1 MDNCIFCKI
10 VKGEIPCNKVYE
22 DDKVLAFNDIN
33 PAAPVHFLVIPKK
46 HIDSVM
52 NLQEDDYSLLQHIM
66 KIIVKIAEEMNIDK
80 NGFRIVNNIGRDGGQ
95 TVPHLHFHIL
105 GGRLLQW
112 PPG

>member
-10 VKGEIPCNKVYE
+10 IKGEIPCDKVYE

-46 HIDSVM
+46 HIASVM
-52 NLQEDDYSLLQHIM
+52 DLQEDDYSLLQHIM
-66 KIIVKIAEEMNIDK
+66 KIIVKIAKEMGVDEK
-80 NGFRIVNNIGRDGGQ
+80 GFRIVNNIGKDGGQ
-95 TVPHLHFHIL
+95 TVQHLHFHIL

>member
-10 VKGEIPCNKVYE
+10 IKGEIPCDKVYE
-22 DDKVLAFNDIN
+22 DDKILAFNDIN

-46 HIDSVM
+46 HIASVM
-52 NLQEDDYSLLQHIM
+52 DLQGNDYSLLQHIM
-66 KIIVKIAEEMNIDK
+66 KIIVKIAKEMDIDEK
-80 NGFRIVNNIGRDGGQ
+80 GFRIVNNVGNDGGQ